1 MHDSA
6 GLSHMQLNIA
16 TYVTRARYDLGPI
29 PAYVYVNTKLRGNFQ
44 CHVTLHALYI
54 LIHSFKYN
62 ARMHVYIYI

>member
-1 MHDSA
+1 
-6 GLSHMQLNIA
+6 MQLNIA

-44 CHVTLHALYI
+44 CHVACAI

-62 ARMHVYIYI
+62 ACIYIYLILII